1 MFQKCAKEVCVCVL
15 ETRSPFEVCRA
26 APESARVR
34 RAWVKPEAHGYI
46 NVKACLVNPVS
57 AAVENPERQKRKT
70 DI

>member
-1 MFQKCAKEVCVCVL
+1 MFQKCAKEVCVL

-34 RAWVKPEAHGYI
+34 RAWVEPEAHGDI
-46 NVKACLVNPVS
+46 NVKACPINLVL
-57 AAVENPERQKRKT
+57 ARVENLERRKHKT